1 MVFCQT
7 EKYER
12 ACLQV
17 DLEQKDCWLSLQQRQ
32 VYSGSAENCNLGL
45 DTRVSPTCKS
55 LHSKSRRE
63 RELFYGGDKEVG
75 RIQSTESEHFHWL
88 SPCQE
93 GRGGFPPPVGLCY
106 EVAIMVNKRVHNEYL
121 DAISKTTE

>member
-17 DLEQKDCWLSLQQRQ
+17 DLEQKDCGLSLQQRR

-45 DTRVSPTCKS
+45 ATRVSPTCKS
-55 LHSKSRRE
+55 LHRKGRRE

-75 RIQSTESEHFHWL
+75 RIQSTKSL
-88 SPCQE
+88 SIFI
-93 GRGGFPPPVGLCY
+93 G
-106 EVAIMVNKRVHNEYL
+106 
-121 DAISKTTE
+121 